1 MKMIRIRRAAAF
13 FATAIRVFAVV
24 LAIVGGSLLF
34 EIEGLLMQLLVRE
47 QVTHLA

>member
-1 MKMIRIRRAAAF
+1 MNRIGKAAAF
-13 FATAIRVFAVV
+13 FATAIRVSAVV
-24 LAIVGGSLLF
+24 LAIAGGSLPF